1 MRPTVKEPE
10 VWAAERSAQV
20 KEEPAQRAG
29 DTEKTALRPRR
40 INRWLQASANAV
52 GGGLFLTLFV
62 VFIIQIGARFGFN
75 QPLPWTDEA
84 AVILYIWVILWAA
97 AFVVPQREH
106 VVFDLVWN
114 SVGWRARQAM
124 AITGNLLVG
133 GLALVGLPTTWDYV
147 HFMQREGTPVLEIP
161 LMWVYLPLVLLMAAL
176 VVRSAWGVWQAVRGI
191 GLAHGD
197 LRL

>member
-1 MRPTVKEPE
+1 MSPE
-10 VWAAERSAQV
+10 SNKPGGCAAARAAQA

-29 DTEKTALRPRR
+29 DTEQSALAHNRLA
-40 INRWLQASANAV
+40 RWLQRSANAV

-75 QPLPWTDEA
+75 RPLPWTDEA

-97 AFVVPQREH
+97 AFVVPRREH

-114 SVGWRARQAM
+114 SVGPRTRQVM
-124 AITGNLLVG
+124 AITGNVLVG
-133 GLALVGLPTTWDYV
+133 GLALVGLPATWDYV

-176 VVRSAWGVWQAVRGI
+176 VVRSAWAIWQAARGI
-191 GLAHGD
+191 GLD
-197 LRL
+197 SELRP